1 MEWSEEMN
9 FSKRL
14 LLIPILFPYVFLI
27 SISFLNQQQKSKVI
41 LLTWE
46 IPKMTIGNYIAI
58 SSTVGFASTFSIYL
72 LTSYK
77 RYTYNRKV
85 KINQYEGI
93 NTSNTYDDRYGNQ
106 EGQAIKDYKNE
117 QSATVYIERDL
128 KQPYPTI
135 TVPFKV
141 KESINLNQGSYSRDD
156 LQNTAEEAREKESS
170 YETMSDYGLNQTDK
184 SSEDDWY
191 LEQYDNW

>member
-1 MEWSEEMN
+1 MN

-14 LLIPILFPYVFLI
+14 LLLPILLPYVILI

-93 NTSNTYDDRYGNQ
+93 NTSNTYDDRYGN
-106 EGQAIKDYKNE
+106 EKDQAIKDYKNE

-184 SSEDDWY
+184 SIEDDWY

>member
-1 MEWSEEMN
+1 MN

-14 LLIPILFPYVFLI
+14 LLLPILLPYVILI

-93 NTSNTYDDRYGNQ
+93 NTSNTYDRYGNQ

-141 KESINLNQGSYSRDD
+141 KESINLNQGWNSSDD
-156 LQNTAEEAREKESS
+156 LNNTAEEAREKESS

>member
-1 MEWSEEMN
+1 MN

-14 LLIPILFPYVFLI
+14 LLLPILLPYVILI
-27 SISFLNQQQKSKVI
+27 SISFLNQQEKSKVI

-93 NTSNTYDDRYGNQ
+93 DTSNTYDDRNGY
-106 EGQAIKDYKNE
+106 EKAQAIKDYKNE

-141 KESINLNQGSYSRDD
+141 KESINLNQGWNSNDYP
-156 LQNTAEEAREKESS
+156 QNTAEEPRERESS
-170 YETMSDYGLNQTDK
+170 YESMSDYGLNQTDK
-184 SSEDDWY
+184 SKEDDWY